1 MSHYYT
7 KDNDRLDSDKRPV
20 HFVVK
25 GHQFTLNTD
34 KGVFSKSGLDFGSR
48 VLLES
53 IETKVQDSVLD
64 LGCGYG
70 PIGIVI
76 KKLYGSKVTM
86 VDINDRAVK
95 LSIENGKLNFVTVS
109 VFQSDGFSAV
119 VGKFDWIITNP
130 PIRAGKQV
138 IYGWFEQAKSFLND
152 SGRLI
157 IVINKNQ
164 GAPSALTFLQSIYS
178 QVDVV
183 MKKSGY
189 HVISCQK

>member
-25 GHQFTLNTD
+25 GHKFTLDTD

-86 VDINDRAVK
+86 VDINDRAVR
-95 LSIENGKLNFVTVS
+95 LSAENAKLNFVTVN
-109 VFQSDGFSAV
+109 VLQSDGFSAV
-119 VGKFDWIITNP
+119 SGKFDWILTNP

-138 IYGWFEQAKSFLND
+138 IYGWFERAKSFLSD

-178 QVDVV
+178 QVDVIT
-183 MKKSGY
+183 KKSGY
-189 HVISCQK
+189 HLISCQK

>member
-7 KDNDRLDSDKRPV
+7 KDNDRLDSDKHPV
-20 HFVVK
+20 RFVVK

-48 VLLES
+48 VLLET
-53 IETKVQDSVLD
+53 IETKVPESVLD

-86 VDINDRAVK
+86 VDINDRAVR
-95 LSIENGKLNFVTVS
+95 LATENSKLNFVTVN
-109 VFQSDGFSAV
+109 VFQSDGFASV
-119 VGKFDWIITNP
+119 IGKYDWVITNP
-130 PIRAGKQV
+130 PIRAGKQI
-138 IYGWFEQAKSFLND
+138 IYGWFDQAKAFLND
-152 SGRLI
+152 TGRLV

-164 GAPSALTFLQSIYS
+164 GAPSAITYLNTIYS
-178 QVDVV
+178 KVDVIA
-183 MKKSGY
+183 KKSGY

>member
-7 KDNDRLDSDKRPV
+7 KDNDRLESDKHPV
-20 HFVVK
+20 RFVVK
-25 GHQFTLNTD
+25 EHPFTLMTD
-34 KGVFSKSGLDFGSR
+34 KGVFSKSGLDYGSR

-53 IETKVQDSVLD
+53 IETQPQETVLD

-76 KKLYGSKVTM
+76 QKLYGSKVTM

-95 LSIENGKLNFVTVS
+95 LSSENGKLNKVDIKV
-109 VFQSDGFSAV
+109 VQSDGFSQV
-119 VGKFDWIITNP
+119 SGSFDWIISNP
-130 PIRAGKQV
+130 PIRAGKHT
-138 IYGWFEQAKSFLND
+138 IYRWFEEARTFLND
-152 SGRLI
+152 DGRLI

-164 GAPSALTFLQSIYS
+164 GAPSALTFLSSIYA
-178 QVDVV
+178 QVDVIT
-183 MKKSGY
+183 KKSGY